1 MDALLLSRWQFAI
14 TTIYHFLFVPLTLGL
29 TIWVALL
36 ETCYIRTQ
44 RPHWKEP
51 CRQLVKFF
59 GTLFLIN
66 FSLGVVTGIVQ
77 EFHFGMN
84 WSEYSRFMG
93 DIFGAPLALEALTAF
108 FLESTFLGIWMFGWD
123 KLSPKIH
130 CLCAWLIAIGSNLSA
145 FWILVANSFMQHP
158 VGYVLQN
165 GRAEMNDFL
174 ALVTNPYVVGE
185 YSHALFS
192 GITTA
197 GVLVLVVA
205 GWKYVHDKES
215 KTVFQQVLTA
225 GAIYLAVGVLG
236 VMGSGHMH
244 TQYMAEAN
252 PMKLASMEALWENAN
267 PAPFAVMAVIDQE
280 HNQNACEIK
289 IPYLFSL
296 MLYNKPEGEVKG
308 INTVNAEMVAKY
320 GNGDYRPDVFG
331 LFWSFRIMVG
341 CGGAILLIAFAVGAL
356 SHLNRLDKYPCLL
369 KLLPLTLPL
378 PFLANTAGWFIVEG
392 GRQPWIVVGLQ
403 KTADAVSPNLT
414 GMEVFLTMAGFTLL
428 YLLLIIA
435 ALYVA
440 VRYIKNTSIPQNT
453 HEGRDA

>member
-36 ETCYIRTQ
+36 ETCYVRTK

-123 KLSPKIH
+123 KLSPKVH
-130 CLCAWLIAIGSNLSA
+130 CLCAWLIALGSNLSA

-158 VGYVLQN
+158 VGYVVQN
-165 GRAEMNDFL
+165 GRAEMNDFF
-174 ALVTNPYVVGE
+174 ALVTNPYVIGE

-192 GITTA
+192 GLSTT
-197 GVLVLVVA
+197 GVLILAVA
-205 GWKYVHDKES
+205 AWKYLHDKNS
-215 KTVFQQVLTA
+215 QLVFRQVLKA

-244 TQYMAEAN
+244 TQYLATAN
-252 PMKLASMEALWENAN
+252 PMKLASMEALWENAD
-267 PAPFAVMAVIDQE
+267 PAPFAVMAIIDQE
-280 HNQNACEIK
+280 NNKNAYEIK
-289 IPYLFSL
+289 IPALFSL

-308 INTVNAEMVAKY
+308 INTVNAEMVAQY
-320 GNGDYRPDVFG
+320 GNDDYRPDVFG
-331 LFWSFRIMVG
+331 MFWSFRIMVA
-341 CGGAILLIAFAVGAL
+341 CGGAMLLLAFAVGAL
-356 SHLNRLDKYPCLL
+356 VWLERLQQYHGLL
-369 KLLPLTLPL
+369 KLVPLALPL
-378 PFLANTAGWFIVEG
+378 PFLANTAGWFVAEG

-403 KTADAVSPNLT
+403 KTAAAISPNLT
-414 GMEVFLTMAGFTLL
+414 GTEVFLTMAGFTLL
-428 YLLLIIA
+428 YLLLIVA
-435 ALYVA
+435 ALYAA
-440 VRYIKNTSIPQNT
+440 VRFIRKTSIPDIS

>member
-36 ETCYIRTQ
+36 ETCYVRTQ

-215 KTVFQQVLTA
+215 KAVFQQVLTA

-289 IPYLFSL
+289 KSEITDGNFQWKLGVSDIIF
-296 MLYNKPEGEVKG
+296 
-308 INTVNAEMVAKY
+308 VNENICNADQVEE
-320 GNGDYRPDVFG
+320 
-331 LFWSFRIMVG
+331 
-341 CGGAILLIAFAVGAL
+341 FAVNYAKWLYEHGLDGMHRINIVKDMDITQITYGEIADIYHYDNYL
-356 SHLNRLDKYPCLL
+356 GYYVFFFDSDTNPSRKKVLQSQWLNKEREMNEYTREEFFSKY
-369 KLLPLTLPL
+369 
-378 PFLANTAGWFIVEG
+378 N
-392 GRQPWIVVGLQ
+392 
-403 KTADAVSPNLT
+403 
-414 GMEVFLTMAGFTLL
+414 
-428 YLLLIIA
+428 
-435 ALYVA
+435 
-440 VRYIKNTSIPQNT
+440 
-453 HEGRDA
+453 

>member
-36 ETCYIRTQ
+36 ETCYVRTQ
-44 RPHWKEP
+44 RPHWKGP

-123 KLSPKIH
+123 KLSPKVH

-158 VGYVLQN
+158 VGYVLRN
-165 GRAEMNDFL
+165 GRAEMNDFF
-174 ALVTNPYVVGE
+174 ALITNPYVVGE

-192 GITTA
+192 GISTA
-197 GVLVLVVA
+197 GVLVLTVSA
-205 GWKYVHDKES
+205 WKYVHDKVS
-215 KTVFQQVLTA
+215 QDVFRHVLKA
-225 GAIYLAVGVLG
+225 GAIYLAIGVLG

-244 TQYMAEAN
+244 TQYLAEAN
-252 PMKLASMEALWENAN
+252 PMKLASMEALWENEN
-267 PAPFAVMAVIDQE
+267 PAPFAVAAVV
-280 HNQNACEIK
+280 NQYENKNDYEIK
-289 IPYLFSL
+289 IPALFSL

-308 INTVNAEMVAKY
+308 INTINAEMVAQY
-320 GNGDYRPDVFG
+320 GNGDYHPDVFG
-331 LFWSFRIMVG
+331 MFWSFRIMVG
-341 CGGAILLIAFAVGAL
+341 CGGAMLLIAFAVGAL
-356 SHLNRLDKYPCLL
+356 THLNRLEQYLWLL
-369 KLLPLTLPL
+369 KYLPLTLPL
-378 PFLANTAGWFIVEG
+378 PFLANTAGWFVTEG
-392 GRQPWIVVGLQ
+392 GRQPWLVVGLQ
-403 KTADAVSPNLT
+403 KTAEGLSQNIT
-414 GMEVFLTMAGFTLL
+414 GLEVFLTMAGFTLL
-428 YLLLIIA
+428 YLVLIIA

-440 VRYIKNTSIPQNT
+440 VRFIKKTSIPA
-453 HEGRDA
+453 EGRDV

>member
-1 MDALLLSRWQFAI
+1 MEALLLSRWQFAI

-36 ETCYIRTQ
+36 ETCYVKTQ

-108 FLESTFLGIWMFGWD
+108 FLESTFLGIWIFGWD
-123 KLSPKIH
+123 KLTPKAH

-158 VGYVLQN
+158 VGYVVQN
-165 GRAEMNDFL
+165 GRAEMADFF

-192 GITTA
+192 GISTA
-197 GVLVLVVA
+197 GTLVLAVA
-205 GWKYVHDKES
+205 AWKYIHDQAS
-215 KTVFQQVLTA
+215 QPVFRHVLKA
-225 GAIYLAVGVLG
+225 GAIYLAIGVLG

-244 TQYMAEAN
+244 TQYLATAN
-252 PMKLASMEALWENAN
+252 PMKLASMEALWEDAD
-267 PAPFAVMAVIDQE
+267 PAPFAVMAVIDQD
-280 HNQNACEIK
+280 HHRNACEIK
-289 IPYLFSL
+289 IPALFSL
-296 MLYNKPEGEVKG
+296 MLYNKPDGEVKG
-308 INTVNAEMVAKY
+308 INTVNDEMVAQY
-320 GNGDYRPDVFG
+320 GNGNYRPDVFG
-331 LFWSFRIMVG
+331 MFWSFRIMVA
-341 CGGAILLIAFAVGAL
+341 CGGAMLLIALAITAL
-356 SHLNRLDKYPCLL
+356 AHLNRLDLYPCLL
-369 KLLPLTLPL
+369 KFLPLSLPL
-378 PFLANTAGWFIVEG
+378 PFLANTAGWFVAEG

-414 GMEVFLTMAGFTLL
+414 GPEVFLTMVGFTLL
-428 YLLLIIA
+428 YLVLIIA

-440 VRYIKNTSIPQNT
+440 VRFIRKTSIPA
-453 HEGRDA
+453 EGRDA

>member
-36 ETCYIRTQ
+36 ETCYVRTQ

-289 IPYLFSL
+289 IPFLFSL

-378 PFLANTAGWFIVEG
+378 PFLANTAGWFIAEG

>member
-36 ETCYIRTQ
+36 ETCYVRTR

-215 KTVFQQVLTA
+215 KTVFRQVLTA

-267 PAPFAVMAVIDQE
+267 PAPFAVMAVIDRE

-289 IPYLFSL
+289 IPALFSL

-308 INTVNAEMVAKY
+308 INTVNTEMVAKY

-341 CGGAILLIAFAVGAL
+341 CGGAILLIAFAVGTL

-369 KLLPLTLPL
+369 KLLPLALPL
-378 PFLANTAGWFIVEG
+378 PFLANTAGWFIAEG

-440 VRYIKNTSIPQNT
+440 VRYIKKTSIPQAE

>member
-36 ETCYIRTQ
+36 ETCYVRTK

-123 KLSPKIH
+123 KLSPKVH

-158 VGYVLQN
+158 VGYVVQN

-192 GITTA
+192 GITSA
-197 GVLVLVVA
+197 GLLVLAVSA
-205 GWKYVHDKES
+205 WKYVHDEKS
-215 KTVFQQVLTA
+215 RNAFRHTLKA
-225 GAIYLAVGVLG
+225 GAIYLAIGVLG

-244 TQYMAEAN
+244 TQYLAEAN
-252 PMKLASMEALWENAN
+252 PMKLASMEALWEDAD
-267 PAPFAVMAVIDQE
+267 PAPFAVMAVIDQNN
-280 HNQNACEIK
+280 HKNACEIK
-289 IPYLFSL
+289 IPALFSL

-308 INTVNAEMVAKY
+308 INTINAEMTAKY
-320 GNGDYRPDVFG
+320 GNGDYRPDVLG
-331 LFWSFRIMVG
+331 MFWSFRIMVA
-341 CGGAILLIAFAVGAL
+341 CGGAMLLIAFAVAAL
-356 SHLNRLDKYPCLL
+356 SHSNRLEQYPCLL
-369 KLLPLTLPL
+369 KILPLTLPL
-378 PFLANTAGWFIVEG
+378 PFLANTAGWFVAEG

-403 KTADAVSPNLT
+403 KTADALSPNLT
-414 GMEVFLTMAGFTLL
+414 GLEVFLTMTGFTLL

-440 VRYIKNTSIPQNT
+440 VRYIKKTSIPLES

>member
-36 ETCYIRTQ
+36 ETCYVRTQ

-165 GRAEMNDFL
+165 GRAEM
-174 ALVTNPYVVGE
+174 E

-215 KTVFQQVLTA
+215 KAVFQQVLTA

-289 IPYLFSL
+289 IPFLFSL

-378 PFLANTAGWFIVEG
+378 PFLANTAGWFIAEG

>member
-36 ETCYIRTQ
+36 ETCYVRTQ

-205 GWKYVHDKES
+205 GWKYVHDQKS
-215 KTVFQQVLTA
+215 KAVFQQVLTA

-289 IPYLFSL
+289 IPFLFSL

-378 PFLANTAGWFIVEG
+378 PFLANTAGWFIAEG

>member
-1 MDALLLSRWQFAI
+1 VDALLLSRWQFAI

-36 ETCYIRTQ
+36 ETCYVRTQ

-289 IPYLFSL
+289 IPFLFSL

-378 PFLANTAGWFIVEG
+378 PFLANTAGWFIAEG

>member
-36 ETCYIRTQ
+36 ETCYVRTR

-123 KLSPKIH
+123 KLSPKVH

-158 VGYVLQN
+158 VGYVVQN

-174 ALVTNPYVVGE
+174 ALITNPYVVGE

-192 GITTA
+192 GISTA
-197 GVLVLVVA
+197 GILVLTVSA
-205 GWKYVHDKES
+205 WKYVHDKTS
-215 KTVFQQVLTA
+215 QDVFRQVLKA

-244 TQYMAEAN
+244 TQYLAEAN
-252 PMKLASMEALWENAN
+252 PMKLASMEALWENEN
-267 PAPFAVMAVIDQE
+267 PAPFAVAAVV
-280 HNQNACEIK
+280 NQYESKNDCEIK
-289 IPYLFSL
+289 IPALFSF

-308 INTVNAEMVAKY
+308 INTINAEMAAKY

-341 CGGAILLIAFAVGAL
+341 CGGAMLLIAFAVGAL
-356 SHLNRLDKYPCLL
+356 THLNRLEQYPWLL
-369 KLLPLTLPL
+369 KYLPLTLPL
-378 PFLANTAGWFIVEG
+378 PFLANTAGWFVTEG
-392 GRQPWIVVGLQ
+392 GRQPWLVVGLQ
-403 KTADAVSPNLT
+403 KTVEGLSQNIT
-414 GMEVFLTMAGFTLL
+414 GLEVFLTMAGFTLL
-428 YLLLIIA
+428 YLVLIVA

-440 VRYIKNTSIPQNT
+440 VRFIKKTSIPA
-453 HEGRDA
+453 EGRDV

>member
-36 ETCYIRTQ
+36 ETCYVRTQ

-84 WSEYSRFMG
+84 WSKYSRFMG

-123 KLSPKIH
+123 KLSPKVH

-174 ALVTNPYVVGE
+174 ALVTNPYVLGE

-192 GITTA
+192 GISTA
-197 GVLVLVVA
+197 GMLVLVVSA
-205 GWKYVHDKES
+205 WKYVHDKTSQEA
-215 KTVFQQVLTA
+215 FRQVMKA
-225 GAIYLAVGVLG
+225 SAIYLAIGVLG

-244 TQYMAEAN
+244 TQYLATAN
-252 PMKLASMEALWENAN
+252 PMKLASMEALWEDAN
-267 PAPFAVMAVIDQE
+267 PAPFAVMAVVDQE
-280 HNQNACEIK
+280 HNKNTCEIK
-289 IPYLFSL
+289 IPALFSL

-308 INTVNAEMVAKY
+308 INTINTEMISQY

-331 LFWSFRIMVG
+331 MFWSFRIMVA
-341 CGGAILLIAFAVGAL
+341 CGGAMLIIALAIGVL
-356 SHLNRLDKYPCLL
+356 SHLNRLELYPCLI
-369 KLLPLTLPL
+369 KYLPLMLPL
-378 PFLANTAGWFIVEG
+378 PFLANTAGWFVAEG

-403 KTADAVSPNLT
+403 KTADALSPNLT
-414 GMEVFLTMAGFTLL
+414 GFDVFLTMTGFTLL
-428 YLLLIIA
+428 YLILIIA

-440 VRYIKNTSIPQNT
+440 VRFIKKTSIPL
-453 HEGRDA
+453 EGRDA

>member
-36 ETCYIRTQ
+36 ETCYVRTQ

-123 KLSPKIH
+123 KLSPKVH

-197 GVLVLVVA
+197 GVLVLVAA

-215 KTVFQQVLTA
+215 KAVFQQVSTA

-289 IPYLFSL
+289 IPALFSL

-369 KLLPLTLPL
+369 KLLPLALPL
-378 PFLANTAGWFIVEG
+378 PFLANTAGWFIAEG

>member
-36 ETCYIRTQ
+36 ETCYVRTQ

-123 KLSPKIH
+123 KLSPKVH

-215 KTVFQQVLTA
+215 KAVFQQVLTA

-289 IPYLFSL
+289 IPFLFSL

-308 INTVNAEMVAKY
+308 INAVNAEMVAKY

-369 KLLPLTLPL
+369 KLLPLALPL
-378 PFLANTAGWFIVEG
+378 PFLANTAGWFIAEG

>member
-1 MDALLLSRWQFAI
+1 MEALLLSRWQFAI

-36 ETCYIRTQ
+36 ETCYVRTE

-51 CRQLVKFF
+51 CRQLVRFF

-84 WSEYSRFMG
+84 WSEYARFMG

-123 KLSPKIH
+123 KLSPKVH

-158 VGYVLQN
+158 VGYVVNN

-174 ALVTNPYVVGE
+174 ALVTNPYVIGE

-192 GITTA
+192 GIATT
-197 GVLVLVVA
+197 GILVLSVA
-205 GWKYVHDKES
+205 AWKYLKDTASQEAFRH
-215 KTVFQQVLTA
+215 VLRA
-225 GAIYLAVGVLG
+225 GAIYLAIGVMG

-244 TQYMAEAN
+244 TQYLATAN
-252 PMKLASMEALWENAN
+252 PMKLASMEALWENAD
-267 PAPFAVMAVIDQE
+267 PAPFAVMALIDQDKLK
-280 HNQNACEIK
+280 NSAEIK
-289 IPYLFSL
+289 IPALFSL
-296 MLYNKPEGEVKG
+296 MLYNKPSGEVKG
-308 INTVNAEMVAKY
+308 INTINAEMVSKY

-331 LFWSFRIMVG
+331 LFWSFRLMVA
-341 CGGAILLIAFAVGAL
+341 CGGAMMFIAFVVAAL
-356 SHLNRLDKYPCLL
+356 TWNEKFAAYRWLL
-369 KLLPLTLPL
+369 KFVPLSLPL
-378 PFLANTAGWFIVEG
+378 PFLANTAGWFIAEG

-414 GMEVFLTMAGFTLL
+414 STEVWLTMTGFTLL
-428 YLLLIIA
+428 YLILIVA
-435 ALYVA
+435 ALYPA
-440 VRYIKNTSIPQNT
+440 CRYIKKTSIPL
-453 HEGRDA
+453 EGRDA

>member
-36 ETCYIRTQ
+36 ETCYVRTQ

-174 ALVTNPYVVGE
+174 ALGTNPYVVGE

-215 KTVFQQVLTA
+215 KAVFQQVLTA

-289 IPYLFSL
+289 IPALFSL

-308 INTVNAEMVAKY
+308 INTVNAEMVTKY

-378 PFLANTAGWFIVEG
+378 PFLANTAGWFIAEG

-414 GMEVFLTMAGFTLL
+414 GLEVFLTMAGFTLL

>member
-1 MDALLLSRWQFAI
+1 VDALLLSRWQFAI
-14 TTIYHFLFVPLTLGL
+14 TTIYPFLFVPLTLGL

-36 ETCYIRTQ
+36 ETCYVRTQ

-289 IPYLFSL
+289 IPFLFSL

-308 INTVNAEMVAKY
+308 INTVNAERVAKY

-378 PFLANTAGWFIVEG
+378 PFLANTAGWFIAEG